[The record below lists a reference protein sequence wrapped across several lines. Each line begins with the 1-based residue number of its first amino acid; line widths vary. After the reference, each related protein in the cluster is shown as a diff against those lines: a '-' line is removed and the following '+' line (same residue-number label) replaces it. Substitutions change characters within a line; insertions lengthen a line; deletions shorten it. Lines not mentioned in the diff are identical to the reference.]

1 MSTSAALLARTRAAV
16 LVVGAALGV
25 LFAAVQA
32 PTSGALIAAFA
43 TAALA
48 IAVIGVSRQL
58 SAAPAEVVRH
68 VGARSRAHRESLTR
82 MAEPAHPDTAG
93 RVRSRA
99 PGGVA
104 AAA

>member
-1 MSTSAALLARTRAAV
+1 MSTSAALYAGTRAAV

-43 TAALA
+43 TAAVTVVLLD
-48 IAVIGVSRQL
+48 VSRRL
-58 SAAPAEVVRH
+58 SVAPAEVVRH
-68 VGARSRAHRESLTR
+68 IGERSRHHRESLTR